1 MSESDNKKYYE
12 SFSKFIVYY
21 FQEKEFLKKYLCC
34 LKLFLKLRT
43 YRKDDFFPLDSK
55 NARILRGEEEE
66 DYSLDFED
74 IKTSL
79 ILKEEKD
86 YCSLDFED
94 IKTSLN
100 GFAKILK
107 EISKINFGNTLEQI
121 QQLFKGMENYEK
133 LRFEIFQEYEA
144 RKRKIIQEYEMRKRR
159 KIIQEYEMR
168 KMKKSE
174 DNCSN
179 RKINFDSLNINNDDE
194 SNKFKES
201 QFKLIEEEKEKR
213 IAECNEKYKNIMDKL
228 DLIKDRDEFFEFLK
242 NLKV

>member
-55 NARILRGEEEE
+55 NARILRGEEE

-144 RKRKIIQEYEMRKRR
+144 RKRKIIQEYEMRK
-159 KIIQEYEMR
+159 
-168 KMKKSE
+168 MKKSE

-213 IAECNEKYKNIMDKL
+213 ITECNEKYKNIMDKL

>member
-55 NARILRGEEEE
+55 NARILRGEEE
-66 DYSLDFED
+66 DY
-74 IKTSL
+74 
-79 ILKEEKD
+79 
-86 YCSLDFED
+86 SLDFED

-179 RKINFDSLNINNDDE
+179 RKINFDSLNMNNDDE
-194 SNKFKES
+194 SNNFKEL

-213 IAECNEKYKNIMDKL
+213 IAECNEKYQNIMEKL
-228 DLIKDRDEFFEFLK
+228 DLIQDRDEFFEFLK

>member
-12 SFSKFIVYY
+12 SFSKFIIYY

-55 NARILRGEEEE
+55 NARILRGEEE
-66 DYSLDFED
+66 DY
-74 IKTSL
+74 
-79 ILKEEKD
+79 
-86 YCSLDFED
+86 SLDFED

-168 KMKKSE
+168 MMKKSE

>member
-21 FQEKEFLKKYLCC
+21 YQEKEYLKKYLCC

-55 NARILRGEEEE
+55 NARILRGEEE
-66 DYSLDFED
+66 DY
-74 IKTSL
+74 
-79 ILKEEKD
+79 
-86 YCSLDFED
+86 SLDFED

-213 IAECNEKYKNIMDKL
+213 ITECNEKYKNIMDKL

>member
-12 SFSKFIVYY
+12 SFSKFIIYY

-66 DYSLDFED
+66 DY
-74 IKTSL
+74 
-79 ILKEEKD
+79 
-86 YCSLDFED
+86 SLDFED

-144 RKRKIIQEYEMRKRR
+144 RKRKIIQEYEMRK
-159 KIIQEYEMR
+159 
-168 KMKKSE
+168 MKKSE

-201 QFKLIEEEKEKR
+201 QFKLIEEEKEK
-213 IAECNEKYKNIMDKL
+213 IITECNEKYKNIMDKL

>member
-55 NARILRGEEEE
+55 NARILRGEEE

-144 RKRKIIQEYEMRKRR
+144 RKRKIIQEYEMR
-159 KIIQEYEMR
+159 M
-168 KMKKSE
+168 MKKSE

-213 IAECNEKYKNIMDKL
+213 ITECNEKYKNIMDKL

>member
-21 FQEKEFLKKYLCC
+21 YQEKEFLKKYLCC

-79 ILKEEKD
+79 IIKEEKD

-144 RKRKIIQEYEMRKRR
+144 RKR

>member
-21 FQEKEFLKKYLCC
+21 YQEKEYLKKYLCC

-144 RKRKIIQEYEMRKRR
+144 RKRKIIQEYEMRK
-159 KIIQEYEMR
+159 
-168 KMKKSE
+168 MKKSE